1 MMMLEVDGLSVR
13 YGRLTAL
20 RGISLRVDEGQI
32 VCIIGPNGAGK
43 STTLAAIAGGVGIQ
57 SGTVRCRHAHDGE
70 ALRAPF
76 VLLCR
81 RHDPRAFPDARNWLQ
96 HGHHTDQRQEMG
108 RAAQP
113 GTAADSER
121 PKETMTRKSA
131 WEAYVAA
138 LTAELLEFA
147 ELAPPEPPKTPR
159 ARPTPPAAPET
170 PRKRRGRPNVL
181 SNNRLGPYLKAAA
194 EIHSKNK
201 TLRCQQSIARALKKR
216 PEYAALSERT
226 LRRRVKCVLNWEIG
240 LLKTTPTDS
249 WKELLG
255 ISPPQGVTTEK
266 ALRDKAFELIRHQL
280 RQHQLLAKKQ

>member
-1 MMMLEVDGLSVR
+1 
-13 YGRLTAL
+13 
-20 RGISLRVDEGQI
+20 
-32 VCIIGPNGAGK
+32 
-43 STTLAAIAGGVGIQ
+43 
-57 SGTVRCRHAHDGE
+57 
-70 ALRAPF
+70 
-76 VLLCR
+76 
-81 RHDPRAFPDARNWLQ
+81 
-96 HGHHTDQRQEMG
+96 MG

-181 SNNRLGPYLKAAA
+181 SNNRLGPYLKAVA